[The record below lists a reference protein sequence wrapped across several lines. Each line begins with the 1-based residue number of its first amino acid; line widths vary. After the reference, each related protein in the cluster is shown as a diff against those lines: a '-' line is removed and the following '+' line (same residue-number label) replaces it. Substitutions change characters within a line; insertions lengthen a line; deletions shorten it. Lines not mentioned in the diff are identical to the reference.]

1 MRVTEWQK
9 EIDSWIKRYGVKY
22 FKPLTNMAILMEEV
36 GELAR
41 ILARLHGEQ
50 SFKEPINSEEITH
63 RISDEMADVLFV
75 LACLAN
81 QHGINLESAI
91 KKNLEKKTN
100 RDATRHLEN
109 KKLKS

>member
-1 MRVTEWQK
+1 MTVTEWQK
-9 EIDSWIKRYGVKY
+9 EVDAWIKRYGVKY
-22 FKPLTNMAILMEEV
+22 FNPLTNMALLMEEV
-36 GELAR
+36 GELSR
-41 ILARLHGEQ
+41 LLARHHGEQ
-50 SFKEPINSEEITH
+50 SFKEAISSEEITH

-91 KKNLEKKTN
+91 KENLKKKTN

-109 KKLKS
+109 KKLKP